1 MGGSGGGGSFS
12 SKDMSKIQEAAEER
26 LRALASTS
34 TKVLFVCEGSDKAS
48 LEGLL
53 AKSSVF
59 TKDRIIVV
67 DASEANKVDG
77 ALDGASFLVYF
88 TDTAK
93 AASFIDGVIDK
104 AMVKKIGG
112 VHVKAHSKSVIPSKI
127 SAYRMRSITWR
138 ELEAIFK

>member
-26 LRALASTS
+26 LRALASKS
-34 TKVLFVCEGSDKAS
+34 AKVLFVCEESDKAS
-48 LEGLL
+48 LETLL
-53 AKSSVF
+53 AKSPVF

-67 DASEANKVDG
+67 DASQAKKVDN
-77 ALDGASFLVYF
+77 ALEGASFLVYF
-88 TDTAK
+88 TDATK

-127 SAYRMRSITWR
+127 SAYRIRSITWR
-138 ELEAIFK
+138 ELETIFK